1 MRSRPKVFVVNEPL
15 RRNEANELERFLPME
30 TAADFGDV
38 VKLTPDGSP
47 GANPESWM
55 TPIREKLELEWE
67 DGDFLVLV
75 GDQALLAYAASV
87 VGEMIA
93 IAEADNPAKAPPTLR
108 FLKWE
113 RRQSAYVPL
122 ILREPAAT

>member
-1 MRSRPKVFVVNEPL
+1 MPKVFIVNEPL
-15 RRNEANELERFLPME
+15 KRNDVTGAYERFLPME
-30 TAADFGDV
+30 SAASFGEV

-47 GANPESWM
+47 PANPGPYM
-55 TPIREKLELEWE
+55 KMIRDGLDAWE

-87 VGEMIA
+87 VGETLGDGLDA
-93 IAEADNPAKAPPTLR
+93 GTLR

-113 RRQSAYVPL
+113 RRAESYRPL
-122 ILREPAAT
+122 IFLEPEDGK